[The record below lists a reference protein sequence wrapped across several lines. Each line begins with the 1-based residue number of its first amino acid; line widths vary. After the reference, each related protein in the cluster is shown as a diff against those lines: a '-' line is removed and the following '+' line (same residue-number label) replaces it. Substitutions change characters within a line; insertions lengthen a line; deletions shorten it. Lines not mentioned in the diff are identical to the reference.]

1 MEVDIADNNYDDDQR
16 MKSLERDYLDFLDD
30 QVFTFFKCLCTT
42 FIKIIIFKN

>member
-30 QVFTFFKCLCTT
+30 QVFTFLNVCVQLLLKL
-42 FIKIIIFKN
+42 